1 MKGQARNFFTL
12 AIVYAVLGIV
22 VGLYMA
28 ISENHGQRVT
38 HAHIMLA
45 GWVTSALFAFFYH
58 LYPAVAATVAA
69 KVHFWLHA
77 ASSVV
82 MLVSLLLLYGGSPS
96 FEPGAAGGSL
106 VFGASV
112 LLFAFVALPAL
123 WKE

>member
-12 AIVYAVLGIV
+12 AVLHFLFGIA

-28 ISENHGQRVT
+28 ISANHTQHVS
-38 HAHIMLA
+38 HAHIMLV

-58 LYPAVAATVAA
+58 LCPAVAARAIA

-77 ASSVV
+77 ASSAV
-82 MLVSLLLLYGGSPS
+82 MLVSLLLLYGGNPS

-112 LLFAFVALPAL
+112 LLFAFVALPAI

>member
-12 AIVYAVLGIV
+12 AVLYALFGIA

-28 ISENHGQRVT
+28 ISGNHGQRVS

-58 LYPAVAATVAA
+58 LYPAIGAGAIAR
-69 KVHFWLHA
+69 VHFWLHA

-82 MLVSLLLLYGGSPS
+82 MLVSLLLLYGGNPA

-112 LLFAFVALPAL
+112 LLFAFVALPAI